1 MDKPILSK
9 QAFWDV
15 DMDSIDYQKNA
26 RFVISKV
33 FDRGSLDDVISI
45 LNFYQ
50 DEIIKS
56 SLLNV
61 RYLSNSAMSFA
72 CALFNLNLE
81 DFRSYQFK
89 QLHPDVWPF

>member
-1 MDKPILSK
+1 MEKPTLSK

-61 RYLSNSAMSFA
+61 RYLS
-72 CALFNLNLE
+72 
-81 DFRSYQFK
+81 
-89 QLHPDVWPF
+89 